1 MPFIVDVWDGPEG
14 EPIVMNGYTTT
25 TPILFRDVVAVI
37 ETYGMCMN
45 GWIDRSL
52 VGIYVCI
59 DVT

>member
-37 ETYGMCMN
+37 ETYGMCMY
-45 GWIDRSL
+45 G
-52 VGIYVCI
+52 
-59 DVT
+59 